1 MLRCVTSGPVPD
13 PLFRPWQGKGGNG
26 GGFINYRPGD
36 PAAAE
41 AVAAWRQ
48 QMREMLGE
56 EGFAHWQRS
65 GELSDN
71 PRPLTDTERAVLRR
85 AAAPLLADLAAS
97 GLPLPDI
104 REEAH
109 EERGLPSVC
118 GWIQGPGGTGEG
130 IYVLLDSS
138 PAQQVAQLAEQF
150 QDWATDR
157 QLDAD
162 RPLDWPACPRHPSA
176 PHRLT
181 PEVRDDRAVWT
192 CWESGQ
198 VIWPIG
204 ELTMPGGARP
214 GRRRGRRP

>member
-13 PLFRPWQGKGGNG
+13 PLFRPWQGKGNNG
-26 GGFINYRPGD
+26 GGFINYRPND
-36 PAAAE
+36 LAAAG

-56 EGFAHWQRS
+56 EGFARWQRS
-65 GELSDN
+65 EELSDS

-97 GLPLPDI
+97 GLPVPDI

-109 EERGLPSVC
+109 EEREESVC
-118 GWIQGPGGTGEG
+118 GWIQGPGRTAQG
-130 IYVLLDSS
+130 IWVLLDTS
-138 PAQQVAQLAEQF
+138 PAGQVAQLAEQL
-150 QDWATDR
+150 QDWAADW
-157 QLDAD
+157 LHDAG
-162 RPLDWPACPRHPSA
+162 RPLDWPPCPRHPGA
-176 PHRLT
+176 PHRLD
-181 PEVRDDRAVWT
+181 PQVRDDRAVWA

-214 GRRRGRRP
+214 GSRRDRRP

>member
-13 PLFRPWQGKGGNG
+13 PHARTWEALGDNG
-26 GGFINYRPGD
+26 GGFISYRPD
-36 PAAAE
+36 DQAAA
-41 AVAAWRQ
+41 AALRQ

-56 EGFAHWQRS
+56 EGFARWQRS

-71 PRPLTDTERAVLRR
+71 PRPLTETERAVLRR

-97 GLPLPDI
+97 SMPVPDI

-109 EERGLPSVC
+109 EEREESVC
-118 GWIQGPGGTGEG
+118 GWIQEPDGTGQG
-130 IYVLLDSS
+130 IGVLLDSS
-138 PAQQVAQLAEQF
+138 PAEQVTQLAEQL
-150 QDWATDR
+150 QDWA
-157 QLDAD
+157 AD
-162 RPLDWPACPRHPSA
+162 RLHDAGLPLGWPACPRHPSA

-181 PEVRDDRAVWT
+181 PEVRDERAVWA
-192 CWESGQ
+192 CWESSQ

-204 ELTMPGGARP
+204 ELAAPGGARP

>member
-1 MLRCVTSGPVPD
+1 VTSGPVPD
-13 PLFRPWQGKGGNG
+13 PLFRPWQGKGNNG
-26 GGFINYRPGD
+26 GGFINYRPD
-36 PAAAE
+36 DQAAAE
-41 AVAAWRQ
+41 AFIAR
-48 QMREMLGE
+48 QMRETLGE
-56 EGFAHWQRS
+56 EGFARWQRS
-65 GELSDN
+65 RDLDEN
-71 PRPLTDTERAVLRR
+71 PRPLTDTERVVLRR

-97 GLPLPDI
+97 GLPVPGI

-109 EERGLPSVC
+109 EEREESVC
-118 GWIQGPGGTGEG
+118 GWIQEPDGTGQG
-130 IYVLLDSS
+130 IWVLLDRS

-157 QLDAD
+157 LHDAD
-162 RPLDWPACPRHPSA
+162 RPLDWPACPRHPGA
-176 PHRLT
+176 PPHRLT

-192 CWESGQ
+192 CWESRQ